1 MTNQEVANLLRQ
13 IAKILEIK
21 GDSTFR
27 IRAYEEAAT
36 RVENLAEPIED
47 IWKRGELTN
56 VPGIGESIAAKIEEY
71 LKTGKSSYLEEI
83 SKDIPKGLLEPLTV
97 YRVGQGI
104 SSSKWKS
111 ASWRWNIYRNELRM
125 SVIESAWY
133 YLSYVVHGALK
144 FGKFRLKRQNLKAE
158 GSKILTLDDLM
169 SKQ

>member
-71 LKTGKSSYLEEI
+71 LRRGKVLTWRKYPKTFPRGFS
-83 SKDIPKGLLEPLTV
+83 
-97 YRVGQGI
+97 R
-104 SSSKWKS
+104 
-111 ASWRWNIYRNELRM
+111 
-125 SVIESAWY
+125 
-133 YLSYVVHGALK
+133 
-144 FGKFRLKRQNLKAE
+144 
-158 GSKILTLDDLM
+158 
-169 SKQ
+169 